1 MTAPNPV
8 GVHKLIP
15 GGEVMRRYRKKRY
28 GRRRRFFLFLLFVL
42 FTFATF
48 VVVFE
53 TRIRPV
59 ISQVAMAQAQS
70 VAVSAINDEV
80 NRIIASESIQYGDLA
95 NLQMDQHSRISAV
108 TADIVEINRLKSEF
122 ARCIQEKMR
131 TIDKMTIRIPLGTL
145 VSNGI
150 LTGYG
155 PRIPI
160 RLTSIGRAIVDIE
173 DSFLEAGINQT
184 RHEIHLSVTAKMSV
198 LMPGGSTVAEIQ
210 TAIPIAQSVIVGEV
224 PDSVTN
230 VSGVNGEPQDNVL
243 NMLN

>member
-1 MTAPNPV
+1 
-8 GVHKLIP
+8 
-15 GGEVMRRYRKKRY
+15 MRRHRKRW
-28 GRRRRFFLFLLFVL
+28 GRKRRRFFVFLLFVL
-42 FTFATF
+42 CIFLTFTII
-48 VVVFE
+48 FE

-70 VAVSAINDEV
+70 VAVSAINEEV
-80 NRIIASESIQYGDLA
+80 NRIIASERLQYGDLA
-95 NLQMDQHSRISAV
+95 ILQMDQNSRISAV

-122 ARCIQEKMR
+122 ARCIQAKMR
-131 TIDKMTIRIPLGTL
+131 TIDKMIIRIPLGTL
-145 VSNGI
+145 ISNGI

-155 PRIPI
+155 PRVPV
-160 RLTSIGRAIVDIE
+160 RLTSIGRAVVDIE

-184 RHEIHLSVTAKMSV
+184 RHEIHLSITAKMSV

-210 TAIPIAQSVIVGEV
+210 TEIPIAQSVIVGEV

>member
-1 MTAPNPV
+1 
-8 GVHKLIP
+8 
-15 GGEVMRRYRKKRY
+15 MRRHRKRW
-28 GRRRRFFLFLLFVL
+28 GRKRRRFFVFLLFVL
-42 FTFATF
+42 CTF
-48 VVVFE
+48 VTFTIIFE

-70 VAVSAINDEV
+70 VAVSAINEEV
-80 NRIIASESIQYGDLA
+80 NRIIASERLQYGDLA
-95 NLQMDQHSRISAV
+95 ILQMDQNSRISAV

-122 ARCIQEKMR
+122 ARCIQAKMR
-131 TIDKMTIRIPLGTL
+131 TIDKMIIRIPLGTL
-145 VSNGI
+145 ISNGI

-155 PRIPI
+155 PRVPV
-160 RLTSIGRAIVDIE
+160 RLTSIGRAVVDIE

-210 TAIPIAQSVIVGEV
+210 TEIPIAQSVIVGEV